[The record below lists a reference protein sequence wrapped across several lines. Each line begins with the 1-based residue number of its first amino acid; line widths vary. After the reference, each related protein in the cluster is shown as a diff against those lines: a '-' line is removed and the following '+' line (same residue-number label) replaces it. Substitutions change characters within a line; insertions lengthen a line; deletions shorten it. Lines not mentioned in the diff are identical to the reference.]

1 MGKRVVVV
9 GLIQI
14 LVMSVLGA
22 TPIDSIG
29 SASNT
34 DTASILSRGINL
46 DDVVVYGRHSSF
58 GVASS
63 QMSAISISKGQIMSV
78 PVFLGEPDVLKS
90 LQKFPGVQSSND
102 GTAGIFVRGGDYDQ
116 NYITLDGS
124 ALYNAEHMK
133 GYVSA
138 INPDVVQNINFYR
151 GGFPARYGSRL
162 SSVVDVGIKAGDF
175 EHYRGL
181 LSIGMLSSRAQ
192 IEGPIWKGHTSFNL
206 AARLS
211 YFDLIGKPVLKHYY
225 DKPEALQPFE
235 NMKYYDLSA
244 KLVHQFNQS
253 HRLSAVVYY
262 GEDKDDNAPT
272 KSSKESSTLDNNLIF
287 YERQSAQEEHRS
299 SSTVNNWSNLVS
311 SLYWTAFLSDRFKLN
326 TNLSFS
332 RYAYCLSYDNFFDH
346 RVTDHYRQYY
356 YHTET
361 SAITYK
367 NDISD
372 LALAIDADY
381 KLNSRHYLRSGFRL
395 SAQKLTPEADIYR
408 DLFTKR
414 YNGSLNEIQTVP
426 PVPEYIITVDTVDYI
441 SNGAMTI
448 KNAALYIEDDFSF
461 TKRFKLNMGIRAA
474 AYFVTDK
481 SYFSL
486 EPRAALRYLVTDNA
500 SLKLSYSRMAQGIHR
515 LVSGNLVMASD
526 IWVPITKDFPLM
538 TSDLYGVAF
547 NYDLPLKMSLSV
559 EGYYKTMENVLEYR
573 NAASYTLSEGDWQD
587 MVAIGKGR
595 SFGVELLLERTMGK
609 TTGWISYTWSKA
621 LRTFDR
627 PGQEIDGGR
636 EFYANTDMRHNL
648 SATVSH
654 HFTLSKK
661 IGLDLTASWTYQSGR
676 RGTIPYSYIFG
687 YYIHEFENL
696 VKYNNDQDV
705 WNLYGHESDVFET
718 AFGNYTGAPFPL
730 YTYKSRNDLLLPP
743 IHHFDLSCN
752 LSFNYRLGI
761 TSFGISLYNVYN
773 RKNVSNVYVGY
784 EENVIV
790 LKGICPFPFMPSLI
804 ITHKF

>member
-22 TPIDSIG
+22 APIDSIG
-29 SASNT
+29 SESNT

-63 QMSAISISKGQIMSV
+63 QMSAISISKGQIMNV
-78 PVFLGEPDVLKS
+78 PMFLGEPDVLKS

-133 GYVSA
+133 GFVSA

-151 GGFPARYGSRL
+151 GGFPA
-162 SSVVDVGIKAGDF
+162 
-175 EHYRGL
+175 
-181 LSIGMLSSRAQ
+181 
-192 IEGPIWKGHTSFNL
+192 EGPIWKGHTSFNL

-211 YFDLIGKPVLKHYY
+211 YFDLIAKPVLKHYY
-225 DKPEALQPFE
+225 DRPEALQPFE
-235 NMKYYDLSA
+235 SMKYYDLSA

-272 KSSKESSTLDNNLIF
+272 ESSKESSTLDNNLIF

-311 SLYWTAFLSDRFKLN
+311 SLYWTAFFSERLKLN

-381 KLNSRHYLRSGFRL
+381 KLNSKHYLRSGFRL
-395 SAQKLTPEADIYR
+395 STQKLTPVADIYR
-408 DLFTKR
+408 TLYTKR

-426 PVPEYIITVDTVDYI
+426 PLPEYIITVDTVDYI

-461 TKRFKLNMGIRAA
+461 ANRFKLNMGIRAA

-538 TSDLYGVAF
+538 TSNLYGVAF

-595 SFGVELLLERTMGK
+595 SFGVELLLERAVGK

-636 EFYANTDMRHNL
+636 EFYANTDRRHNL

-696 VKYNNDQDV
+696 VKYNEQDV

-730 YTYKSRNDLLLPP
+730 YTYKTRNDFMLPP
-743 IHHFDLSCN
+743 IHHLDLSCN
-752 LSFNYRLGI
+752 LSFNHRLGM
-761 TSFGISLYNVYN
+761 TSIGVSLYNVYN
-773 RKNVSNVYVGY
+773 RMNVSNVYVGY
-784 EENVIV
+784 EENMIV